1 LRLGVF
7 RLSVKPFIVVNPHS
21 AGGATARHFDSV
33 VQAVRGAVGDCA
45 HAFTDRPMHA
55 AELTREALRSGHDL
69 IIAVGGDGTCNEVV
83 NGFFEAARPGEPAK
97 PIQPGAAFAV
107 LPRGTGGDFRRSL
120 KLDNHLLRTAARL
133 KGAAAP
139 ADVGRCDYID
149 DQGKPASRFFINVGE
164 VGVGAKVVQIA
175 NDSSKFLGGKLTFM
189 LASLRALAGWHDL
202 SLKVSF
208 DGAPAE
214 ELKVTTIAIANG
226 CYFGGGMMV
235 APEAVLDDGL
245 FHITI
250 WTGFGLTDFVL
261 KSGTMYDGTH
271 VKLKGTRTLT
281 AQSVRVES
289 ADAEAAVECDGERLG
304 WLPATFTLVPSAL
317 QLVR

>member
-1 LRLGVF
+1 LTA
-7 RLSVKPFIVVNPHS
+7 KPFIVVNPRS
-21 AGGATARHFDSV
+21 AAGATAKHFDSV
-33 VQAVRGAVGDCA
+33 SQAIRTAVGDCA
-45 HAFTDRPMHA
+45 HAFTERPMHA
-55 AELTREALRSGHDL
+55 AELTRSALRAGYDL

-83 NGFFEAARPGEPAK
+83 NGFFEPATPGEPAK
-97 PIQPGAAFAV
+97 AIRPEAAFAV

-120 KLDNHLLRTAARL
+120 KLDTHLLRTAARL
-133 KGAAAP
+133 KGTAAP
-139 ADVGRCDYID
+139 ADVGRCDFVD
-149 DQGKPASRFFINVGE
+149 DTGKPASRFFINVGE

-175 NDSSKFLGGKLTFM
+175 NDSSKVLGGKLTFM
-189 LASLRALAGWHDL
+189 LASLRALAGWRDL
-202 SLKVSF
+202 NLKVSF
-208 DGAPAE
+208 DGGPVQD
-214 ELKVTTIAIANG
+214 LKVTTLAVANG
-226 CYFGGGMMV
+226 RYFGGGMMV

-245 FHITI
+245 FHVTI

-289 ADAEAAVECDGERLG
+289 GDAEAAVECDGEPLG
-304 WLPATFTLVPSAL
+304 RLPATFTLVPSAL